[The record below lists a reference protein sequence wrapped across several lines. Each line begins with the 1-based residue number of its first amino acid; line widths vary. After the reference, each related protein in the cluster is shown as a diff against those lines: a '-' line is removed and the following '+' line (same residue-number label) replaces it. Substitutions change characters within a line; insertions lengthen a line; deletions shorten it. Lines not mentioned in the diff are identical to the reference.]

1 MSDPSPTG
9 SVATALAHCAA
20 LLEHDPALALA
31 QAEAILAAVRGQPQ
45 AQLYRGVAQRR
56 SGDRVAALATLAD
69 LARTQPRSADVAFE
83 HGVTLADAGDDRAA
97 IAALK
102 AAVRLRPTHD
112 EAWRVLAQLHL
123 LAGDIAAADAASANQ
138 IRASITEPALLAA
151 ATALTDNKLAVA
163 EALLRDHLRARPAD
177 AAALRMLAEVALR
190 LGRLGDAE
198 LLFADCL
205 TVAPGFVAARRSYAT
220 LLYRANKPEAALAEL
235 DRLPRDASTRNMR
248 AAVLARIGDFAGSIA
263 VYAAVLADYPVQ
275 PKAWMSY
282 GHALKTVGRLDEAIA
297 AYRTAIDQAPQLG
310 EAWWS
315 LANLKTVRFTAADIA
330 AMEAQLVRSDL
341 GEEDRFH
348 LDFALGKAFEDAR
361 GFERSFRHY
370 AAANA
375 LRRTHVEYDPAELS
389 GNVARAVTLF
399 DPDFFTARVG
409 WGSAAPDPIFI
420 VGLPRAGSTL
430 IEQILSSHS
439 AVEGT
444 TELPDII
451 AISKALGGRRT
462 RDAPTRYPVA
472 IADLSRDEV
481 AALGDGY
488 LASTRI
494 QRKTAR
500 PFFID
505 KMPNNFQH
513 IGLIATIL
521 PKARIVDA
529 RRHPMGCCFA
539 GFKQHFAHGQ
549 NFTTSLDDLGRY
561 YRDYVDLT
569 AHFDRVLPGRVHRVD
584 YEAMVGDQEAT
595 TRALL
600 AYLDLPFEAAC
611 LAFHATER
619 AVRTPSSEQVRRPI
633 YVDAAGQWRNYV
645 TWLDP
650 LRCALGPLVDSRGE
664 LSSG

>member
-1 MSDPSPTG
+1 MVSSNPAG
-9 SVATALAHCAA
+9 SVATALEHCARLIA
-20 LLEHDPALALA
+20 TDPALALA
-31 QAEAILAAVRGQPQ
+31 QADAILAAVPGHPH
-45 AQLYRGVAQRR
+45 ALLHRGVAQRR
-56 SGDRVAALATLAD
+56 SGDRPAALATLGD
-69 LARTQPRSADVAFE
+69 LARDQPRSADVAFE
-83 HGVTLADAGDDRAA
+83 HGVTLAAAGDVPAA
-97 IAALK
+97 IAALT
-102 AAVRLRPTHD
+102 AATRLRPTHD
-112 EAWRVLAQLHL
+112 EAWRVIAELHL
-123 LAGDIAAADAASANQ
+123 LAGDTAAADAAGANQ

-151 ATALTDNKLAVA
+151 ATALADNKLAIA
-163 EALLRDHLRARPAD
+163 EALLRDHLRTRPAD

-190 LGRLGDAE
+190 LGRIGDAE
-198 LLFADCL
+198 LLFADAL
-205 TVAPGFVAARRSYAT
+205 TVAPGFTAARRSYAT

-235 DRLPRDASTRNMR
+235 DRLPSDAGTRNMR
-248 AAVLARIGDFAGSIA
+248 AAVLARIGDFTGSISA
-263 VYAAVLADYPVQ
+263 YAAVLADYPVQ

-282 GHALKTVGRLDEAIA
+282 GHALKTVGRLDEAID
-297 AYRTAIDQAPQLG
+297 AYRMAIAQAPGLG

-315 LANLKTVRFTAADIA
+315 LANLKTVAFTASDIA
-330 AMEAQLVRSDL
+330 AMKAQLARRDL

-375 LRRTHVEYDPAELS
+375 LRRTHVDYDSAELT
-389 GNVARAVTLF
+389 GNVARAVSLF
-399 DPDFFTARVG
+399 DAAFFADRAG
-409 WGSAAPDPIFI
+409 WGSAAPDPIFV

-430 IEQILSSHS
+430 IEQILASHS

-462 RDAPTRYPVA
+462 RDAPTRYPEA
-472 IADLSRDEV
+472 LAELSRAEI
-481 AALGDGY
+481 AAFGDGY

-521 PKARIVDA
+521 PNARIVDA

-561 YRDYVDLT
+561 YRDYVELT
-569 AHFDRVLPGRVHRVD
+569 AHFDRVLPGRVHRVQ
-584 YEAMVGDQEAT
+584 YEDMVTDQDAT

-600 AYLDLPFEAAC
+600 AVLGLPFEAAC

-633 YVDAAGQWRNYV
+633 YADAADQWRNYV
-645 TWLDP
+645 TWLGP
-650 LRCALGPLVDSRGE
+650 LRRALGPLVDSKGE
-664 LSSG
+664 VPSG